1 MSSVARMAM
10 ANTDFLSF
18 LVDETLKL
26 QHRGEVS
33 LSSFEHKINDYK
45 LSFLKGEFIPQSQ
58 VLRFKTSF
66 GPLDIP
72 INWSVFAIDNEQGA
86 ILDPKNDED
95 HFFEVIRL
103 AWDKSFE
110 KLLITHADGFCYLV
124 GLKAGEETYLHDL
137 LNPQEWL
144 KTA

>member
-1 MSSVARMAM
+1 MAES
-10 ANTDFLSF
+10 DFLTF

-26 QHRGEVS
+26 QRSGEAK
-33 LSSFEHKINDYK
+33 LSSFEHKLGDYS
-45 LSFLKGEFIPQSQ
+45 LNFLKGAFIPQSQ

-66 GPLDIP
+66 GDLDIP
-72 INWSVFAIDNEQGA
+72 VNWSVFAIDNSQGA
-86 ILDPKNDED
+86 LLDEKNDKD
-95 HFFEVIRL
+95 HFFSIIRT
-103 AWDKSFE
+103 AWQKSFE

-124 GLKAGEETYLHDL
+124 ALKKGDEIHLNDL